1 MSKIIYINIIPMK
14 KEKKIKYEAP
24 TLEVVFVE
32 LEQGIAAA
40 SVTVSGGNA
49 GSPYQPQVDDW
60 GDGGGTTFN
69 GDL

>member
-1 MSKIIYINIIPMK
+1 MK

-24 TLEVVFVE
+24 ALEVVFVE

-40 SVTVSGGNA
+40 SVTVSGGDDDT
-49 GSPYQPQVDDW
+49 PFQPEVDDW
-60 GDGGGTTFN
+60 GDGGTGSQN